1 MLVIPEKPRKRK
13 RWLDDVEDDLKKT
26 GVRGWRKIDNDK
38 DAWKS
43 VLKEAR
49 VNSELYFYIFL
60 SAHGDVGYTY
70 IIIVEINLF

>member
-1 MLVIPEKPRKRK
+1 MLVIPEKPRKR
-13 RWLDDVEDDLKKT
+13 WLDDVEDYLKKT

-43 VLKEAR
+43 ILREAR
-49 VNSELYFYIFL
+49 VNSELYFYTFL
-60 SAHGDVGYTY
+60 SAHGEVGYTY